1 MSCLLKIRSERG
13 QMSAIERRIADFIL
27 ENAHLMRDYSSQQ
40 LANTLKISQSSVVKF
55 CQRLGFKG
63 YPDLKISISEALIR
77 EDVQQM
83 QEQEFDTQLPKQNIP
98 LAQSLW
104 QLKAQAEQETRV
116 LNSEDLLA
124 SAVKQLRSAGTVY
137 VLGTANDGRLIE
149 PLALT
154 LSLLGIRCI
163 VHTEPSQMLAALSSA
178 TRKDILFVLSEHG
191 FTTKLLIACQDMKAK
206 GGRLISLTRNTSN
219 PIRNQ
224 ADTALLVSAHDHLAY
239 IEEMLYQ
246 SAVQH
251 MLDVLNIQLIQAKE
265 AAVEQ
270 FESNFQR
277 IRQTG
282 NH

>member
-1 MSCLLKIRSERG
+1 
-13 QMSAIERRIADFIL
+13 MSAIERRIADFIL

-77 EDVQQM
+77 EDVQQS
-83 QEQEFDTQLPKQNIP
+83 QEQEQDTQQPKPNLP

-104 QLKAQAEQETRV
+104 QLKTQAEQETRI
-116 LNSEDLLA
+116 LNTDEMIT
-124 SAVKQLRSAGTVY
+124 SAVKQLRSASAVY

-178 TRKDILFVLSEHG
+178 TRKDVLFVVSEHG
-191 FTTKLLIACQDMKAK
+191 FTTKLLLACQDMKAQS
-206 GGRLISLTRNTSN
+206 GRIISLTRNTSN
-219 PIRNQ
+219 PIRNH
-224 ADTALLVSAHDHLAY
+224 ADIALLISAHDHLAY

-265 AAVEQ
+265 AAVEH
-270 FESNFQR
+270 FESNFKR

>member
-27 ENAHLMRDYSSQQ
+27 ENAHLLRDYSSQQ

-63 YPDLKISISEALIR
+63 YPDLKISISEALVR
-77 EDVQQM
+77 EDVQHAQT
-83 QEQEFDTQLPKQNIP
+83 QESDALLMNPAIALT
-98 LAQSLW
+98 QSLW
-104 QLKAQAEQETRV
+104 QLKTQAEQETRV
-116 LNSEDLLA
+116 LNTEETTA
-124 SAVKQLRSAGTVY
+124 AAVKHLRAAGTAY
-137 VLGTANDGRLIE
+137 VLGTANDRHLIE

-154 LSLLGIRCI
+154 LSLLGIHCV
-163 VHTEPSQMLAALSSA
+163 VHSDPGQMLAALTGAS
-178 TRKDILFVLSEHG
+178 RKDVLFVVSEHG
-191 FTTKLLIACQDMKAK
+191 FTTKLLLACQDMKAK

-224 ADTALLVSAHDHLAY
+224 ADTALLVSAHDHLAH

-246 SAVQH
+246 SAARH
-251 MLDVLNIQLIQAKE
+251 MLDVLIIQLIQAKE

-270 FESNFQR
+270 FETNLGR

-282 NH
+282 SH

>member
-1 MSCLLKIRSERG
+1 
-13 QMSAIERRIADFIL
+13 MSAIERRIADFIL
-27 ENAHLMRDYSSQQ
+27 ENAHLLRDYSSQQ

-77 EDVQQM
+77 KDVQQL
-83 QEQEFDTQLPKQNIP
+83 QELEHDALQLKAVIP

-104 QLKAQAEQETRV
+104 QLKTQAEQETRV
-116 LNSEDLLA
+116 LNSEETIT
-124 SAVKQLRSAGTVY
+124 SAVKQMRSAGTVY

-163 VHTEPSQMLAALSSA
+163 VHSEPSQMLAALSSA
-178 TRKDILFVLSEHG
+178 SKKDVLFVVSEHG
-191 FTTKLLIACQDMKAK
+191 FTTKLLLACQDMKAQ

-219 PIRNQ
+219 PVRNQ
-224 ADTALLVSAHDHLAY
+224 ADTSLLVSAHDHLPY

-246 SAVQH
+246 SAVQQL
-251 MLDVLNIQLIQAKE
+251 LDVLNIQLIQAKD

-270 FESNFQR
+270 FERNFER